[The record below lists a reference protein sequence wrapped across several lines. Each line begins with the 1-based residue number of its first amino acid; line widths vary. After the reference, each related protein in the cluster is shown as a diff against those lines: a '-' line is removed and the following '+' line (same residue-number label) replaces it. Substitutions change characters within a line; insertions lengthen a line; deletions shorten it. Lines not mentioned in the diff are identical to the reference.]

1 MSSLSPVISPTA
13 NATVMSPPPPPSP
26 PVSPGVT
33 LPPPTV
39 LSPPDLI
46 PAPAT
51 GLFNSSTPPPPSS
64 PPGNGGLS
72 TGTLVGMIVGIGIGG
87 MSMLVAVCFF
97 YILYRKYKKRKRR
110 KQDLESN
117 GGGGGGP
124 PSHPKYGPPP
134 GDPGQQLQQ
143 GNTPDNNK
151 LVMFPKP
158 TPPAGVVLNYPAASA
173 SSSSGSEKPPHILI
187 PVKGSELSQGTFT
200 HEELAK
206 ATDDFS
212 PANLLGEGGFGYV
225 HKGVL
230 PSGKVVAVKQ
240 LKAGSG
246 QGEREFKAEVEFI
259 GRVHHR
265 HLVSLV
271 GYCSTGI
278 QRMLV
283 YEFVPNGTLEF
294 HLHGK
299 GRPTMSWP
307 TRMKIAIGSARGMAY
322 LHEDCQPKIIHR
334 DIKAANILL
343 DNDFEA
349 KVADFGLA
357 KSSLDTDT
365 HVSTRVMGTFGY
377 LAPEYASSGK
387 LTDKSDVF
395 SFGVVLLELIT
406 GHHPIDKFHN
416 FTNDSM
422 VEWAR
427 PLLVQALEN
436 GNFDGLVDPKL
447 QNDYNPDEMTRMV
460 ACASACVRH
469 SARLRPRMS
478 LILRALEGHISLD
491 ELDEG
496 VKPGDSTIYS
506 SYGSQDYKSHQYR
519 EDMEKFKKLAL
530 QSQEQVTSEYSLPS
544 TESGLHPS
552 ASSTEDQQ
560 NTEENRRK

>member
-1 MSSLSPVISPTA
+1 MSSLPPAISPPTNTTFPFPPPPPPA
-13 NATVMSPPPPPSP
+13 PEVTLPTQTPPPPPPSLTPTPETGLFNSSPPPPPSP
-26 PVSPGVT
+26 E
-33 LPPPTV
+33 
-39 LSPPDLI
+39 
-46 PAPAT
+46 
-51 GLFNSSTPPPPSS
+51 N
-64 PPGNGGLS
+64 GNLS
-72 TGTLVGMIVGIGIGG
+72 TGTIVGMIVGIGIGG
-87 MSMLVAVCFF
+87 MSMLVAVCVF
-97 YILYRKYKKRKRR
+97 YILYRRYKRKKRRR
-110 KQDLESN
+110 HGLESN
-117 GGGGGGP
+117 GGGGAPPHPKNGP
-124 PSHPKYGPPP
+124 PGAPA
-134 GDPGQQLQQ
+134 QQPQQ
-143 GNTPDNNK
+143 SNAHVNNK
-151 LVMFPKP
+151 LVVFPTP
-158 TPPAGVVLNYPAASA
+158 TPPAGVILNYPAASA
-173 SSSSGSEKPPHILI
+173 STNSGSEKPLHALTPGMGL
-187 PVKGSELSQGTFT
+187 ELSQGTFT
-200 HEELAK
+200 YEELAK
-206 ATDDFS
+206 ATDGFS

-230 PSGKVVAVKQ
+230 PSGKVVAIKQ

-283 YEFVPNGTLEF
+283 YEFVPNSTLEF
-294 HLHGK
+294 HLHGN
-299 GRPTMSWP
+299 GRPTMNWP

-406 GHHPIDKFHN
+406 GHHPIDKFHS

-427 PLLVQALEN
+427 PLLMQALEN

-447 QNDYNPDEMTRMV
+447 KNDYNPSEMTRMV

-478 LILRALEGHISLD
+478 QILQALEGHISLD
-491 ELDEG
+491 DLNEG
-496 VKPGDSTIYS
+496 IKPGHSTIYS
-506 SYGSQDYKSHQYR
+506 SYGSQDYMSHQYK

-530 QSQEQVTSEYSLPS
+530 QSQEQGTSEYSLPS
-544 TESGLHPS
+544 TESGLNPS

-560 NTEENRRK
+560 TTEENQRK